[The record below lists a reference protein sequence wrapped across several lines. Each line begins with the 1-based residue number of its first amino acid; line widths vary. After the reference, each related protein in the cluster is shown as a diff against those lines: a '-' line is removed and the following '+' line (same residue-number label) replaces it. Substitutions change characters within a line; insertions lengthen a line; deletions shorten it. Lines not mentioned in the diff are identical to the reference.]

1 MLSLSRQLAGGF
13 FGPLLPLKQY
23 ALVCYNPNKIRCRSL
38 YYIDGATCDIL
49 NFLKNLLSFELL
61 HFSFSLNQKTILWNM
76 PNFQVHIYHLS
87 KFFFVRNLTFL
98 IYCRFSIFPPRI
110 TSITALGFAV
120 HWIRSLK
127 EYRTYRWCM

>member
-1 MLSLSRQLAGGF
+1 MINAITLATAYMGF
-13 FGPLLPLKQY
+13 FGPLLPLGQY

-76 PNFQVHIYHLS
+76 PNFQFHIYHLS
-87 KFFFVRNLTFL
+87 KFLCKNNDFSNIISFL
-98 IYCRFSIFPPRI
+98 YFSLQNKLHYCFKFCS
-110 TSITALGFAV
+110 TLD
-120 HWIRSLK
+120 SLF
-127 EYRTYRWCM
+127 EGV

>member
-1 MLSLSRQLAGGF
+1 MINAITLATAYMGF
-13 FGPLLPLKQY
+13 FGPLLPLGQY

-98 IYCRFSIFPPRI
+98 IYCRFSIFPSKNNLHYCFRFCS
-110 TSITALGFAV
+110 TLD
-120 HWIRSLK
+120 SLF
-127 EYRTYRWCM
+127 EGV